1 MNQDLHRWGY
11 RPHCSYSTKDGA
23 TLICH
28 ISLDLVCP
36 LYAFELNGKILAS
49 KIEGK
54 SEANQYFKDH
64 LLPSVNL
71 STKKVLPRKHIYYI
85 HYHIGDRNQ
94 DMVCMKTG
102 DSKEQIEA
110 DWLKAYKF
118 AILNHGY
125 QLQKI
130 EEIY

>member
-1 MNQDLHRWGY
+1 MNKNLHRWGY

-28 ISLDLVCP
+28 ISLDLACP
-36 LYAFELNGKILAS
+36 LYAFELDGKILIS
-49 KIEGK
+49 GIEGK
-54 SEANQYFKDH
+54 AQANYFFKNH
-64 LLPSVNL
+64 YLSLVNL
-71 STKKVLPRKHIYYI
+71 ESKKLFPRKHLYYI
-85 HYHIGDRNQ
+85 HYHIGDRMQ